1 MFPIWHWSAY
11 SMHFSVNPNLIID
24 SVCTHEE
31 RRVHKKGAPSWRC
44 RVLSLWTKNTTPIPW
59 STLRN
64 DSTVE
69 AITCLGATKSSP
81 DADLGAFAHFGR
93 DGLSLSDKKP
103 SVLGAVLML
112 WDDCLESFI
121 AYWDILVLLPH
132 VMNRWTTPKDS
143 VFSMRPPN
151 KDPQPMSVWKIKQGG
166 NCGNKWVILP
176 SAVCTY
182 TPT

>member
-44 RVLSLWTKNTTPIPW
+44 RVLSLWTKKHHANPLEYLAKRLHRG
-59 STLRN
+59 S
-64 DSTVE
+64 D
-69 AITCLGATKSSP
+69 
-81 DADLGAFAHFGR
+81 H
-93 DGLSLSDKKP
+93 LSWCYQKLPRCRSWRIRALWPRWIVLSDKKP